1 MPESSVFPGG
11 VCDATDS
18 SPAWLEHFHRSE
30 IAASKLRDLGQV
42 KGPRPHIFQAEETDK
57 KIDP

>member
-11 VCDATDS
+11 VCDVTDS
-18 SPAWLEHFHRSE
+18 SPAWLEHFHRGE
-30 IAASKLRDLGQV
+30 IDAAKLRDLGHV
-42 KGPRPHIFQAEETDK
+42 KGPRPEIFQAEETDK